1 MALSNTSNFYYK
13 FPISLSLALMT
24 FIGNEMGAGNIN
36 RAKRY
41 AWVGVVFF
49 VCFTIVFLSC
59 LTIFKEEWA
68 NFYSAGNPEIT

>member
-1 MALSNTSNFYYK
+1 
-13 FPISLSLALMT
+13 MT

-41 AWVGVVFF
+41 AWVGVIFF
-49 VCFTIVFLSC
+49 VCFTVVFLSC

-68 NFYSAGNPEIT
+68 NFYSAGNPEITQLILDVYPIFVFGFFIIDGL